1 MAKGRQC
8 AWRFPAAFPVNEGF
22 SPSLPFD
29 LGGAFAGL
37 FCDAVLEIQS
47 SFLRGAPVFA
57 ITVVWQSIKEAG
69 SSASHQLK
77 ASTAAVNSFFGNPGI
92 LSRVGGPPTWQP

>member
-1 MAKGRQC
+1 M
-8 AWRFPAAFPVNEGF
+8 
-22 SPSLPFD
+22 PFD

-47 SFLRGAPVFA
+47 SFFRGAPVFA

-92 LSRVGGPPTWQP
+92 LSRVGGPSTWQP